1 MKVLFVHRFV
11 DLVASWDEGV
21 WNYGK
26 LTGVKVHLTTF
37 LNECRLHYLRK
48 YRAEVEA
55 AAAKGSMS
63 DETPPVSNR
72 VLLDAYDAK
81 IKAITK
87 FAAVVGPGEGRDQGG
102 IDAQQ
107 AILDNIFQSA
117 DQLLQK
123 NQGQGGYLVG
133 MYSDCDT
140 MMAPIFARLEGEF
153 SYMLPE
159 IYAKHPLLAGY
170 LETLKKTNCCHR
182 GTFVIAKEMHK
193 YGRLALA
200 DIVPFFFYKYRYRFA
215 MGVTLAVALAGG
227 IVQWMSLE

>member
-1 MKVLFVHRFV
+1 MELWRNDGSKSALDRV
-11 DLVASWDEGV
+11 S
-21 WNYGK
+21 
-26 LTGVKVHLTTF
+26 
-37 LNECRLHYLRK
+37 NECRLHYLRK

-87 FAAVVGPGEGRDQGG
+87 FAAVVGPGEGRDQGA

-107 AILDNIFQSA
+107 AILDNIFEAA

-153 SYMLPE
+153 SYRLPE

-182 GTFVIAKEMHK
+182 GTFVIAKEMH
-193 YGRLALA
+193 YTPLALA
-200 DIVPFFFYKYRYRFA
+200 DVVPFFFYKYRHRFA
-215 MGVTLAVALAGG
+215 LGVTLAVALAGG
-227 IVQWMSLE
+227 IVQWRRK